1 MKVWVFTTK
10 EVLEYIKL
18 DENDEI
24 KRASTPEAKKGDII
38 LIYRGYPH
46 SNIKFI
52 FKAKSDSYNDPDF
65 RESWDTA
72 IDLFEKIEILNPI
85 EFKEMNSDPILGD
98 WNIVRK
104 NFMGSFFEMPTK
116 EWNRLKTLILEK
128 NPELENKIR
137 NLVPDAGNNAIADQK
152 WTFAINKDFYLN
164 LKDQDEIIWNSPED
178 VKKDNLIMIYTGS
191 PYSNIGFILKA
202 LTDPFE
208 DPNIREQ
215 WNRPAVNVEKLLEFN
230 KPISLQE
237 LRDNPILSQWSAVR
251 MGFRGSH
258 FKMSDEEFSE
268 LIGLIIDKNPQQRRD
283 VENIIKYNSID
294 ERAFTVGWG
303 RAHIVRD
310 ICYLI
315 NENPNINEEEL
326 FNLLRGKVGDNGNYW
341 KAYYQRANKKNSP
354 KLNLDSARNLKL
366 INPDTLELTD
376 LGLELVK
383 NVAKSE
389 LFTHSY
395 NRETKKFYFKLAL
408 DNPAIKTAMQI
419 LQKEKRSRF
428 YAPTCDLTNKVV
440 WNYTKNESEFLCK
453 EEKHPECK
461 YCDRDL
467 LKHIKETSLPF
478 ETDRKV
484 ENSAGYVFWMCSR
497 ITPMHLTGKDPEYS
511 GNVIYWDEDAEKE
524 LGDLI
529 KLLAN
534 NFYEKISIEII
545 RHLFKEFNENY
556 LTTDIG
562 IEHLLLHNKERDE
575 VKKYFNLIRKDEN
588 IVYDTSDPIINYIL
602 PIKRFSVA
610 PAGVKVFG
618 AFKNP
623 AENIPEITLDVFN
636 LLKELIVT
644 DEVNKQKELI
654 RTFKAKDYKG
664 FQSGIFSSVFYY
676 LNSDYWYINNKT
688 VATFNFLSDI
698 LDIPDSI
705 DGNLNNYID
714 NLSKL
719 KKLVGDISE
728 HIPILGNFEVFD
740 VFCHWLCD
748 KDWGYYAKDS
758 EKYKK
763 WLSKKI
769 YPPITNF
776 KNFKEF
782 LSAKEYLYEPEILEN
797 FLLSLKVKPFVIL
810 TGNSGTGKTK
820 IAQLFAEYLEHK
832 NKGNHQIIPVG
843 ANWTE
848 NRHLL
853 GFYNVII
860 QDYQNTPSLELLL
873 KAKNDKNNPYLL
885 ILDEMNLSHVERYFA
900 DFLSAMESGKSI
912 PLHSNN
918 NGENELTVP
927 ETLKIVDNVFVVGTV
942 NVDETTYMFSPKVL
956 DRANTIEFA
965 TYPAKNYILGEF
977 EDNNFKGDVEYLEDP
992 LSNKEIREAKI
1003 DYLQDALIHV
1013 QIPEGADL
1021 WTFLAEELH
1030 QFQDTL
1036 SEAGFDFGF
1045 RVIDEIL
1052 RFMYVAWIYENKPVK
1067 WTNWRRYF
1075 DAQIMQKMLPKMHGS
1090 QRELDVVLEKL
1101 FNLCCNSESDTTW
1114 YLQELNDANLF
1125 YPTSAKKLQ
1134 WMGKILQEKRFVSFT
1149 N

>member
-1 MKVWVFTTK
+1 MKIWIFTTK
-10 EVLEYIKL
+10 NEEEYQQIE
-18 DENDEI
+18 ENDTI
-24 KRASTPEAKKGDII
+24 TMASPKDVNIGDVI
-38 LIYRGYPH
+38 LIYNQ
-46 SNIKFI
+46 SNNNIQYIFEAQRKAYEDKFFRPPWKFFVDLSNKIQLKNPLEHIEIEKDSLLKEWSFAKDNFGGIFEEVPSQEWDHFKNLILNKNPESIEAINKLTIKKWFFVINYSFYDELNKQDEIEWNSPPDIRKDDII
-52 FKAKSDSYNDPDF
+52 FVYTAKPKGSVGFVLKALNDP
-65 RESWDTA
+65 
-72 IDLFEKIEILNPI
+72 FEDKENKELRVLVKKENKISIPI
-85 EFKEMNSDPILGD
+85 ELSELKVNPVIKNGNAVKIGFLGSHFKMFQGE
-98 WNIVRK
+98 
-104 NFMGSFFEMPTK
+104 FE
-116 EWNRLKTLILEK
+116 ELKRLILEK
-128 NPELENKIR
+128 NPELKNDFEILEKNYSSKENDS
-137 NLVPDAGNNAIADQK
+137 N
-152 WTFAINKDFYLN
+152 
-164 LKDQDEIIWNSPED
+164 ED
-178 VKKDNLIMIYTGS
+178 V
-191 PYSNIGFILKA
+191 
-202 LTDPFE
+202 
-208 DPNIREQ
+208 
-215 WNRPAVNVEKLLEFN
+215 VFN
-230 KPISLQE
+230 
-237 LRDNPILSQWSAVR
+237 
-251 MGFRGSH
+251 
-258 FKMSDEEFSE
+258 
-268 LIGLIIDKNPQQRRD
+268 
-283 VENIIKYNSID
+283 
-294 ERAFTVGWG
+294 VGWG

-315 NENPNINEEEL
+315 SENPNIKEDALFEL
-326 FNLLRGKVGDNGNYW
+326 LIEKVGDNSDYW
-341 KAYYQRANKKNSP
+341 RAYYQKAKKHNSP
-354 KLNLDSARNLKL
+354 KLNLKSARNLMLVEFDKV
-366 INPDTLELTD
+366 ELTD
-376 LGLELVK
+376 LGQRLVK
-383 NVAKSE
+383 NVTEKE
-389 LFTHSY
+389 LYTHYYSL
-395 NRETKKFYFKLAL
+395 EIKKFYFKLGVK
-408 DNPAIKTAMQI
+408 NPAIKTAMQI
-419 LQKEKRSRF
+419 LKQRKKLRF

-440 WNYTKNESEFLCK
+440 WKYIEEGNEFFC
-453 EEKHPECK
+453 EEEQPECK
-461 YCDRDL
+461 NCDKYL
-467 LKHIKETSLPF
+467 LNHIKETSLPF
-478 ETDRKV
+478 ETYKKEKTR
-484 ENSAGYVFWMCSR
+484 EGYVFWMCSR
-497 ITPMHLTGKDPEYS
+497 VTPMHLTGKDPGYS
-511 GNVIYWDEDAEKE
+511 GNDIYWDEEAAQE

-529 KLLAN
+529 KLLDDN
-534 NFYEKISIEII
+534 VPNKKSIEII
-545 RHLFKEFNENY
+545 SLLFQDFNEDY
-556 LTTDIG
+556 LTTDVG
-562 IEHLLLHNKERDE
+562 IKHLLLHNKERDE
-575 VKKYFNLIRKDEN
+575 VKNYFNLIRKDEN
-588 IVYDTSDPIINYIL
+588 IVYDTADPIINYIL

-610 PAGVKVFG
+610 PAGVKVFE

-623 AENIPEITLDVFN
+623 LEKIPEITLDVFN

-769 YPPITNF
+769 YPPITKF

-782 LSAKEYLYEPEILEN
+782 LSAKEYLYEPQILEN

-820 IAQLFAEYLEHK
+820 IVQLFAEYLEHK

-918 NGENELTVP
+918 NGKKELTVP

-1036 SEAGFDFGF
+1036 SEASFDFGF

-1052 RFMYVAWIYENKPVK
+1052 RFMYVAWIYENKPDE

-1075 DAQIMQKMLPKMHGS
+1075 DAQIMQKMLPKIHGS

-1101 FNLCCNSESDTTW
+1101 FKLCYNNESDNTW
-1114 YLQELNDANLF
+1114 YLEELDNEYLL